1 MNEFRKEQ
9 ELYKGTT
16 FFLLITKHVYKSTM
30 IRSLAFFS
38 VFLILYLVVVLAI
51 SRESERLSTY
61 HRRLAALEDAVRLAE
76 AVTDC

>member
-1 MNEFRKEQ
+1 M
-9 ELYKGTT
+9 L
-16 FFLLITKHVYKSTM
+16 TM
-30 IRSLAFFS
+30 IRSLVFFS

-61 HRRLAALEDAVRLAE
+61 HRRLATLEDAVRLAE